1 MNDVVKIVSIS
12 DIHMGVL
19 DPRYM
24 YAQLKQQ
31 FVDRLINLD
40 FDVLAICGD
49 IFDAK
54 YMSNNPIISYTLQLV
69 DDIVNLCISKQA
81 TLILLAGTLS
91 HDNNQLSLFY
101 HYLGNPSIDIRIVE
115 TIKFELVKGMR
126 VLCIPELYGIPEE
139 EYKKV
144 LFDSGYYDL
153 VLMHGTLRGSF
164 KGSEV
169 ATLNSNHAPVF
180 SLRAFE
186 NCGGIVLAGHYHT
199 PGCYEEYMYYNGSPL
214 RFAFGQEETKG
225 FLVTLYNKHTRRH
238 YTELIPI
245 DSYIYNTITIDHLMN
260 EDPKKIIEYIKHEK
274 ETKGI
279 DFIRIKYSNPGENMN
294 VVLNYF
300 RNTNTVKFK
309 ETGKKEKQ
317 QQQIDEAVMKQNEQ
331 YSYILD
337 DNISGYDKFVKYV
350 NQNEGYDFITVD
362 ELVSILE
369 GDV

>member
-1 MNDVVKIVSIS
+1 MIIQYTKGGNKKLNDIVKIVSIS

-91 HDNNQLSLFY
+91 HDNNQLSFFY

-144 LFDSGYYDL
+144 LFD
-153 VLMHGTLRGSF
+153 
-164 KGSEV
+164 
-169 ATLNSNHAPVF
+169 AWNS
-180 SLRAFE
+180 
-186 NCGGIVLAGHYHT
+186 
-199 PGCYEEYMYYNGSPL
+199 
-214 RFAFGQEETKG
+214 
-225 FLVTLYNKHTRRH
+225 
-238 YTELIPI
+238 
-245 DSYIYNTITIDHLMN
+245 
-260 EDPKKIIEYIKHEK
+260 
-274 ETKGI
+274 
-279 DFIRIKYSNPGENMN
+279 
-294 VVLNYF
+294 
-300 RNTNTVKFK
+300 
-309 ETGKKEKQ
+309 
-317 QQQIDEAVMKQNEQ
+317 
-331 YSYILD
+331 
-337 DNISGYDKFVKYV
+337 
-350 NQNEGYDFITVD
+350 
-362 ELVSILE
+362 
-369 GDV
+369 